1 MPYPA
6 TKQINTTDLHIF
18 SYVFSILK
26 LKLLY
31 FISNNNRLFVW

>member
-18 SYVFSILK
+18 PMFFRYQA